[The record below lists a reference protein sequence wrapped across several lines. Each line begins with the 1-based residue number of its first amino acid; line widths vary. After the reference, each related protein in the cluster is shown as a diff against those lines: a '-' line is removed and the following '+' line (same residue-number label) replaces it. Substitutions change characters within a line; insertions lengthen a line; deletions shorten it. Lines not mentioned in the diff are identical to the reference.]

1 LVKKAVAYRFNP
13 EIIVRLDAWNLLLKK
28 DKTVILEEAFK
39 IWEANQSESERSSID
54 KIIEELQ
61 KHQ

>member
-1 LVKKAVAYRFNP
+1 MPKKSKSYRFDP
-13 EIIVRLDAWNLLLKK
+13 LISLKLDAWNLLLKK

-39 IWEANQSESERSSID
+39 NWEANQSKIERESVD
-54 KIIEELQ
+54 KIVEELK